1 MIRALSLVVGLALC
15 SAGCATVEQRSARFA
30 HLSCAKLA
38 TALEYEKRGERT
50 ARRNGVITG
59 IASILESGDDDAL
72 LSIDSDMNFLDAD
85 DRRLSVKAIEAE
97 QQRRCAAPVN
107 SIGG

>member
-15 SAGCATVEQRSARFA
+15 SAGCATVEKRTARFS
-30 HLSCAKLA
+30 HLSCAQLA

-50 ARRNGVITG
+50 ARRTGVITG
-59 IASILESGDDDAL
+59 IASILETGDDDDL

-97 QQRRCAAPVN
+97 QQRRCAVPVN
-107 SIGG
+107 SFGG